1 MGFFSRFI
9 KKEQIVAVFDIGS
22 GSVGGSVIIISPNK
36 KPQIISSVRKSFK
49 NREFVSDEFLKKE
62 MLSNLEEVAKFL
74 QKDIHA
80 VPEKVY
86 AFMSSPWATGS
97 LRTINRKRKE
107 GFVFTERFAKDLVKE
122 EIEKFKKENK
132 NLDEIIDR
140 RVVKVLLNGYE
151 SPKPNGKR
159 VKESEIQVFLS
170 LSSVETIDQ
179 VEDVIMKTYHKNIKF
194 TSQMFADFIVVRD
207 IFDDVNDFITLN
219 IDEEFT
225 EVSIIQN
232 DFLVGTASFPY
243 GKKTFIR
250 EISKKL
256 NKDIS
261 EVASVLSMH
270 KDSHLDE
277 SHAKDL
283 EKTIQEESKMWINSL
298 KMVFRGL
305 FGELLI
311 PHNIFLIADISS
323 RKWFTNLLN
332 KNNFP
337 EFVTTEDSFNV
348 ILGDTNTLQPF
359 CDILVGVKKDSN
371 LIMQSIFINKINFK

>member
-1 MGFFSRFI
+1 MGFFSRF

-22 GSVGGSVIIISPNK
+22 GSIGGAMIIISPNK
-36 KPQIISSVRKSFK
+36 KPKIISSFRKSFK
-49 NREFVSDEFLKKE
+49 IREFVSNEFLKKE

-86 AFMSSPWATGS
+86 AFMSSPWARGS
-97 LRTINRKRKE
+97 LRTIKRSRKE
-107 GFVFTERFAKDLVKE
+107 GFVFTEKYAKDLVE
-122 EIEKFKKENK
+122 DEIQKFKKENK
-132 NLDEIIDR
+132 ELDEIIDK

-151 SPKPNGKR
+151 SQKPNGKR
-159 VKESEIQVFLS
+159 VKDSEIQVFLS
-170 LSSVETIDQ
+170 LSSEEMVNQ
-179 VEDVIMKTYHKNIKF
+179 VEDVIMKTYHQKIKF
-194 TSQMFADFIVVRD
+194 TSQMFADFVVVRD
-207 IFDDVNDFITLN
+207 IFEDVNNFITLN
-219 IDEEFT
+219 IDEEVT
-225 EVSIIQN
+225 EVSVLQN

-261 EVASVLSMH
+261 QVASVLSMH

-277 SHAKDL
+277 SHTKNL
-283 EKTIQEESKMWINSL
+283 EKTIQEESKVWINSL

-311 PHNIFLIADISS
+311 PHNIFLITDLSS
-323 RKWFTNLLN
+323 RRWFLKLLN

-337 EFVTTEDSFNV
+337 EFITTEDSFNV
-348 ILGDTNTLQPF
+348 ILADTNTLRDF

-371 LIMQSIFINKINFK
+371 LIMQSIFIGSVERIK